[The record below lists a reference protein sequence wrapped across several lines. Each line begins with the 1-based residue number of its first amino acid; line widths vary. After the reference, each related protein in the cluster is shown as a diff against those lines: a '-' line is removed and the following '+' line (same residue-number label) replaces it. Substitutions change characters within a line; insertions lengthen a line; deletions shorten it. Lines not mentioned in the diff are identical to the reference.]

1 MRLILAH
8 VLLEFDIMLEPESEE
23 WNKQEVYSTWLKK
36 PLKVQLRPAAK
47 TYAYLSFLIFPDG
60 DFTIIIINLFEK
72 I

>member
-47 TYAYLSFLIFPDG
+47 TY
-60 DFTIIIINLFEK
+60 
-72 I
+72 